1 MSSASTTPYV
11 GLPVDQILQVLRA
24 EEKELDLPRFTLED
38 AWEVGTWLRHESV
51 VRGHSVAVSIVL
63 GGQQAFHAAT
73 PGSSALNDAW
83 LARKFKVVEH
93 FGHSTLAVRYTY
105 EANGEDFAAD
115 SPLDPRQYA
124 AAGGAFPIRIGGT
137 LAGAVGVSGLEMH
150 DDHALVVEALRVHRV
165 LS

>member
-1 MSSASTTPYV
+1 MSSTAPTPYV
-11 GLPVDQILQVLRA
+11 GLPVTEILQLLRA
-24 EEKELDLPRFTLED
+24 EEQELDFPSFTLED
-38 AWEVGTWLRHESV
+38 AWQVGTWLRHESI
-51 VRGHSVAVSIVL
+51 VRGHSVAVSVVL
-63 GGQQAFHAAT
+63 GGQRAFHAAT

-83 LARKFKVVEH
+83 LARKFRVVEH

-105 EANGEDFAAD
+105 ESDGEDFATD
-115 SPLDPRQYA
+115 SLLDPREYA

>member
-1 MSSASTTPYV
+1 MSAPSTTPYV
-11 GLPVDQILQVLRA
+11 GLSPEEVLQALRA
-24 EEKELDLPRFTLED
+24 EEAELDFPSFTLED
-38 AWEVGTWLRHESV
+38 AWEVGTWLRHESI

-63 GGQQAFHAAT
+63 GGQRAFQAAT
-73 PGSSALNDAW
+73 AGSSALNDAW
-83 LARKFKVVEH
+83 LARKFNVVEH

-115 SPLDPRQYA
+115 SLLDPREYA

-150 DDHALVVEALRVHRV
+150 EDHALVVEALRVHRV